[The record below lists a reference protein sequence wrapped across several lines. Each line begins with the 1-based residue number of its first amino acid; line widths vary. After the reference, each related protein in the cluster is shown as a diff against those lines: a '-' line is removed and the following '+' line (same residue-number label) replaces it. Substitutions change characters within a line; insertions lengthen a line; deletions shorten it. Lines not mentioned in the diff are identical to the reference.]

1 MCGFPPEYCEFG
13 SSITRCKTWLEET
26 HPDVYPKYYSEG
38 RTEFL
43 IISRGGR
50 DYKPALPTDRRGAYL
65 FQEASG
71 PLRRVTRSGGRR
83 ISEPPCRKPPLHLIP
98 SFSFFCAML
107 TSPTDALTSKIGA
120 LSLEAQKK
128 LEKEAAK
135 KEAKAEAKADADV
148 KKKQVWLG
156 FLFSLSYF
164 Q

>member
-1 MCGFPPEYCEFG
+1 
-13 SSITRCKTWLEET
+13 
-26 HPDVYPKYYSEG
+26 
-38 RTEFL
+38 
-43 IISRGGR
+43 
-50 DYKPALPTDRRGAYL
+50 
-65 FQEASG
+65 
-71 PLRRVTRSGGRR
+71 
-83 ISEPPCRKPPLHLIP
+83 
-98 SFSFFCAML
+98 ML